1 MDDTCDVVVV
11 GGGLIGLATAF
22 MLAERS
28 PDLTI
33 TVLEAESGVA
43 RHQSGRNSG
52 VLHSGVYYEPGTLK
66 AALCVDGARRM
77 VAFCVEN
84 GIAME
89 RTGKVIVATA
99 ESELDALRSLQE
111 RGRGNGLK
119 DLELVDERGLR
130 EFEPNA
136 SGMMALVVPQAGIVD
151 FAGVAE
157 KLAEI
162 LRSRGHHVRTGFQV
176 ASIGATSSDF
186 NVTSRNGDRL
196 SARHLANCAGLQSDR
211 VATMAGV
218 EPPIR
223 ILPFRG
229 EYYVLAPERAHLV
242 RNLVY
247 PVPDPRFPF
256 LGVHFT
262 RRIDNTVEVGPNA
275 VLALGR
281 HHYRGEGGANLRDA
295 AEMVRSRELWT
306 LARRYWRTGSQE
318 AVRSRSRRLY
328 ASSARRLI
336 PEVKAADLRRGGS
349 GIRAQAV
356 ARDGTL
362 VDDFVIEATDRAVH
376 VLNAPS
382 PAATACLAI
391 GERIADRILRTLI

>member
-1 MDDTCDVVVV
+1 MDDACDVAVV
-11 GGGLIGLATAF
+11 GGGLVGLATAF

-33 TVLEAESGVA
+33 TVLEAEEGVA

-52 VLHSGVYYEPGTLK
+52 VLHSGVYYEPGSQK
-66 AALCVDGARRM
+66 AALCVDGARTL
-77 VAFCVEN
+77 VAFCLEN
-84 GIAME
+84 GIAVE

-99 ESELDALRSLQE
+99 ESELDTLRNLQE
-111 RGRGNGLK
+111 RGNGNGLR
-119 DLELVDERGLR
+119 DLELVDEEGLH
-130 EFEPNA
+130 EFEPYA
-136 SGMMALVVPQAGIVD
+136 SGIMALVVPEAGIVD
-151 FAGVAE
+151 FTGVAK
-157 KLAEI
+157 KLVEI
-162 LRSRGHHVRTGFQV
+162 LRSRGHEVRTGFQV
-176 ASIGATSSDF
+176 KSIDATSSEYHI
-186 NVTSRNGDRL
+186 TSRKGGRI
-196 SARHLANCAGLQSDR
+196 SARYLVNCAGLQSDR
-211 VATMAGV
+211 VAIMAGI
-218 EPPIR
+218 EPSIL

-229 EYYVLAPERAHLV
+229 EYYVLASERAQLV

-281 HHYRGEGGANLRDA
+281 HHYRGEGGANFRDA

-318 AVRSRSRRLY
+318 AVRSRSRWLY
-328 ASSARRLI
+328 ASAARRLI
-336 PEVKAADLRRGGS
+336 PDVKAADLRRGGS

-362 VDDFVIEATDRAVH
+362 VDDFVIEAADRAVH